1 MMYDPDARHVLKW
14 KSLPFDTPDYPVH
27 DDIHDAD
34 LLLNVAP
41 VTIEVKTGDGS
52 TREDWRYLVSLVSPV
67 SPVFGDVICQ
77 WLARDLMTETIVYD
91 NANYMDLL
99 FMQDKD
105 DDVYASRFRLIDPDT
120 GALYIDFELSYR
132 DYALLLGRLYEITH
146 DEHGYSVMPGMCD

>member
-1 MMYDPDARHVLKW
+1 MMYDTDAPRFQAW

-52 TREDWRYLVSLVSPV
+52 TRQDWRYLVSLV

-99 FMQDKD
+99 FIQDKD
-105 DDVYASRFRLIDPDT
+105 DDVYASRFRLVDPDT

-146 DEHGYSVMPGMCD
+146 DEHGYSIMPGMCD

>member
-1 MMYDPDARHVLKW
+1 MMYDPDARRVLKW

-34 LLLNVAP
+34 LLLNVSP
-41 VTIEVKTGDGS
+41 VMIEVKTGDGS
-52 TREDWRYLVSLVSPV
+52 TREDWRYLVSLV

-91 NANYMDLL
+91 NVNYMDLL
-99 FMQDKD
+99 FIQDKD

-146 DEHGYSVMPGMCD
+146 DEHGYSVMPGMCV